1 MAQILIKGKLLNK
14 IVKTNEH
21 MSFFIYQFQI
31 TNNDDLLSII
41 NIHSRKEKN
50 INKDEEIELPIIV
63 SVSNN
68 DLFFEFL

>member
-1 MAQILIKGKLLNK
+1 
-14 IVKTNEH
+14 